1 MMKRN
6 LLAAFALAVVAL
18 IAMPIGIELVS
29 PARGQVSCPT
39 ALPPATNFT
48 GGSVT
53 QGQFKTAQ
61 TNLISYLTCLF
72 GTDDT
77 VATLKSTLGLSTVA
91 FSGSYNDLSNTPAG
105 IPSGSV
111 FAYGGSSAPA
121 GYVMANGQ
129 AISRTSFATLFG
141 VYSTTYGV
149 GDGSTTFN
157 VPDLR
162 GRSIYG
168 ADNMGG
174 ASPANR
180 LQVSTNITTTSGSTA
195 ATVASASGLAAG
207 QVITATSIGAA
218 TTIASINGT
227 SVTLSANATATGTN
241 AARFSALGDAQ
252 ALGQAGGAISH
263 AQGANEIASH
273 NHGGSS
279 LSASSSGSGSFTL
292 GNGDGGGVINSF
304 FPNGSALITQ
314 GVSISVSTSISG
326 NTANTGNGAAA
337 TIQPPGMVLNWI
349 IKTSGKRLV
358 PANDRWPQLRAA

>member
-1 MMKRN
+1 MKRN

-18 IAMPIGIELVS
+18 IAMPIRIDLVS

-48 GGSVT
+48 GGSIHESD
-53 QGQFKTAQ
+53 FKTAI
-61 TNLISYLTCLF
+61 TNFVAYTTCLF
-72 GTDDT
+72 GTDGT
-77 VATLKSTLGLSTVA
+77 VATLKSTLGLATVA
-91 FSGSYNDLSNTPAG
+91 FSGSYNDLSNTPSG
-105 IPSGSV
+105 IPSGSI
-111 FAYGGSSAPA
+111 FAFGGSSAPT
-121 GYVMANGQ
+121 GYTMANGQ
-129 AISRTSFATLFG
+129 AISRTTFATLFG
-141 VYSTTYGV
+141 VYSTTYGI

-162 GRSIYG
+162 GRSVYG
-168 ADNMGG
+168 ADNLGG
-174 ASPANR
+174 ASAANR
-180 LQVSTNITTTSGSTA
+180 LQISTNLTTTSGSTA
-195 ATVASASGLAAG
+195 ATVASGTGLAAG
-207 QVITATSIGAA
+207 QIITATSVNGG
-218 TTIASINGT
+218 TTISSVNGT
-227 SVTLSANATATGTN
+227 SVTLSGNATASGTN

-279 LSASSSGSGSFTL
+279 LSASSGGSGSFTL
-292 GNGDGGGVINSF
+292 GNGDGAGALGSYIAT
-304 FPNGSALITQ
+304 GSALVTQ

-349 IKTSGKRLV
+349 IK
-358 PANDRWPQLRAA
+358 N

>member
-72 GTDDT
+72 GADGTI
-77 VATLKSTLGLSTVA
+77 ATLKATLGLATVA

-105 IPSGSV
+105 IPSGSL

-129 AISRTSFATLFG
+129 AISRTTFATLFG

-174 ASPANR
+174 ASASNR
-180 LQVSTNITTTSGSTA
+180 LQISTNLTTTSGSTA

-207 QVITATSIGAA
+207 QVITATSIGAS
-218 TTIASINGT
+218 TTIAAISGT

-263 AQGANEIASH
+263 TMSTNELASH

-292 GNGDGGGVINSF
+292 TDALGGAT
-304 FPNGSALITQ
+304 PSAATQ
-314 GVSISVSTSISG
+314 PGGIVSSEGVSISVSTSISG
-326 NTANTGNGAAA
+326 NTTNAGGGAAMS
-337 TIQPPGMVLNWI
+337 TQPTGMVLNWI
-349 IKTSGKRLV
+349 IKTSGKRLA
-358 PANDRWPQLRAA
+358 PANDRWPQRRAA